1 MKTLT
6 TLSVS
11 LLIFASSNIAATI
24 DRSGF
29 KEGDGFSLETK
40 SNALRLEWP
49 ADEGK
54 GFIEFDFRPQNTP
67 TGRTPLIKSIG
78 IRGKQA
84 LSNLDPHYILW
95 VGPRDLERRKGWTIF
110 FDRVQRKR
118 YTAEKAFLE
127 PENIKASR
135 NHNIATIEISGLSS
149 DSFSGSL
156 AFIAYE
162 GSPFIRMEARV
173 STEKE
178 ATAFLYH
185 CGLSKRDINGETV
198 HYIDPFG
205 NSIDKKIGSEF
216 AAPLQTKY
224 RSVAVASDSG
234 SLGIMPP
241 PHQFLYPLDFADNY
255 GYNWSGLNYSDF
267 IIGYSWGI
275 RQPPIGDNRFAPW
288 VNAAPGDLQKLPA
301 FLVISDENGAA
312 NLEKIKSYTRSD
324 SFKPLPGY
332 KTFTSHYHIEH
343 ALDYIEKQ
351 KAQGVSGIP
360 QGLENPEFVDVFKK
374 MGVEIVHLAEFHKR
388 ATPGMATQP
397 RLEQLKVLHEECAR
411 LSDEGFLLLPGEEPN
426 VHLGGHWISFFPT
439 PVNWV
444 LNRPD
449 GTPFEQEIEGFGKV
463 YHVGSQ
469 EDVLK
474 LFEKE
479 NGLMWTA
486 HARIKSSTGFP
497 DFYKDNQFF
506 KSDHFL
512 GAAWKAMP
520 ADYSRDMLGWRVL
533 DLLDD
538 MNNWGNRKQILG
550 EVDIFKIYKGYELY
564 GAMNINYIKLD
575 QLPSYEEGW
584 QPILDTIRAGSF
596 FTTTGEILIT
606 DFSVNGK
613 ESGQVLQKK
622 LKKAK
627 LSANL
632 EWTFPLS
639 HAEIVTGDGEEI
651 FRQRIELLDTKEFNT
666 KTLSQKIDLSN
677 RAWVRIE
684 VWDIAANG
692 AFTQPVWVK

>member
-1 MKTLT
+1 MKPLLTIYVSFLTLA
-6 TLSVS
+6 
-11 LLIFASSNIAATI
+11 ASSIAVTT

-29 KEGDGFSLETK
+29 AEGDGFSLATRPN
-40 SNALRLEWP
+40 SLRLEWP

-54 GFIEFDFRPQNTP
+54 GYIEFDFRPQNTP

-78 IRGKQA
+78 IRGQEA
-84 LSNLDPHYILW
+84 LANLDPHYILW
-95 VGPRDLERRKGWTIF
+95 VGPRDLEKRKGWTIF

-127 PENIKASR
+127 PTSVKITRSDNIV
-135 NHNIATIEISGLSS
+135 TIEIEGLAS
-149 DSFSGSL
+149 DTFSGSL
-156 AFIAYE
+156 AFIAYA
-162 GSPFIRMEARV
+162 GSPFLRMEGRV
-173 STEKE
+173 STDRES
-178 ATAFLYH
+178 TAFLYH
-185 CGLSKRDINGETV
+185 CGLSKRDI
-198 HYIDPFG
+198 DSLG
-205 NSIDKKIGSEF
+205 NSIDKEIGLEF
-216 AAPLQTKY
+216 AAPLQTKF
-224 RSVAVASDSG
+224 RSVAVASESG
-234 SLGIMPP
+234 SLGIMPA
-241 PHQFLYPLDFADNY
+241 PHHFLYPLDFVENF
-255 GYNWSGLNYSDF
+255 GYNWAGQSYADF
-267 IIGYSWGI
+267 IIGFSWGI

-288 VNAAPGDLQKLPA
+288 VNAPSGSIQKLPA
-301 FLVISDENGAA
+301 FLVLSDGDGAA

-324 SFKPLPGY
+324 HFKPLPGY
-332 KTFTSHYHIEH
+332 KTFTSHYHVEH
-343 ALDYIEKQ
+343 ALDYMEKQ

-397 RLEQLKVLHEECAR
+397 RLEQLKLLHKECAR
-411 LSDEGFLLLPGEEPN
+411 LSDEDFLLLPGEEPN

-439 PVNWV
+439 PVYWV
-444 LNRPD
+444 LNRPE
-449 GTPFEQEIEGFGKV
+449 GIPFVQDIDGFGKV

-474 LFEKE
+474 LFELE

-486 HARIKSSTGFP
+486 HARIKCSTGYP
-497 DFYKDNQFF
+497 DAYKESRFF
-506 KSDHFL
+506 KNDHFL

-520 ADYSRDMLGWRVL
+520 ADYSRDTLGWRVI

-538 MNNWGNRKQILG
+538 MNNWGTRKQVIG

-575 QLPSYEEGW
+575 RLPDFQDGW
-584 QPILDTIRAGSF
+584 QPVLDSIRAGSF
-596 FTTTGEILIT
+596 FTTTGEVLLK

-613 ESGQVLQKK
+613 ESGEVLKK
-622 LKKAK
+622 NLKKAE

-639 HAEIVTGDGEEI
+639 HAAIVSGDGKKI
-651 FRQRIELLDTKEFNT
+651 YRQRIDLSDTREFDGQ
-666 KTLSQKIDLSN
+666 TLNQKIDLGDRS
-677 RAWVRIE
+677 WVRFE

-692 AFTQPVWVK
+692 AFTQPIWIE